1 MQNKNKNYLL
11 LILSH
16 VLIGVLIYLFP
27 PISKV
32 YGYTILIGGAYFV
45 IKKRNVNNEVLYA
58 AAYIVGSEA
67 LLRMTSGNPVYE
79 FSKYGVMIFIF
90 LGIFYSGFSKN
101 SVPYWIYLL
110 LLLPAVIISTYSL
123 NLDTEIRKTIAFNI
137 SGPLCLGVSSLYA
150 YNRRISYPELNNI
163 VFMLGLP
170 VVACGTYLTLY
181 TPDLKEVLTGTGSN
195 VELSGGFGPNQV
207 STILGLGMFVF
218 FSRLVLVSR
227 TKLLFILNL
236 IVAFLLTYR
245 GLVTF
250 SRGGMITGFV
260 MIVVLIV
267 FIYFNTKSIGKLKI
281 FYFLAFFSVAF
292 MLIWGY
298 TSFQT
303 GGLIDKRY
311 ANQDALGRAKK
322 SQLTG
327 REDIAKDEIE
337 IFLEYPFFGSG
348 VAKSTE
354 IRTEK
359 NGFRSLSHNEITRLL
374 AEHGAFGI
382 MALLLLIATPSILYL
397 GNKQNIY
404 IFCFVLFWLLTINHA
419 AMRLAA
425 PGFVYSLSLLKVY
438 FNEENKDHLHR
449 K

>member
-1 MQNKNKNYLL
+1 
-11 LILSH
+11 
-16 VLIGVLIYLFP
+16 
-27 PISKV
+27 
-32 YGYTILIGGAYFV
+32 
-45 IKKRNVNNEVLYA
+45 
-58 AAYIVGSEA
+58 
-67 LLRMTSGNPVYE
+67 
-79 FSKYGVMIFIF
+79 
-90 LGIFYSGFSKN
+90 
-101 SVPYWIYLL
+101 
-110 LLLPAVIISTYSL
+110 
-123 NLDTEIRKTIAFNI
+123 
-137 SGPLCLGVSSLYA
+137 
-150 YNRRISYPELNNI
+150 
-163 VFMLGLP
+163 
-170 VVACGTYLTLY
+170 
-181 TPDLKEVLTGTGSN
+181 
-195 VELSGGFGPNQV
+195 
-207 STILGLGMFVF
+207 
-218 FSRLVLVSR
+218 
-227 TKLLFILNL
+227 
-236 IVAFLLTYR
+236 
-245 GLVTF
+245 
-250 SRGGMITGFV
+250 
-260 MIVVLIV
+260 
-267 FIYFNTKSIGKLKI
+267 
-281 FYFLAFFSVAF
+281 